1 MQTEYAIDARSLSR
15 TFGSFTAVD
24 NVTFTVERGEVFGFL
39 GANGAG
45 KSTTIRM
52 LTGILL
58 PSGGSAAVA
67 GYDISSAQEDVRRNI
82 GYMSQQFSLYE
93 DMTVEENLIFYGGM
107 YDMSSAAMKDARERL
122 YAKLGLTDI
131 RRRLT
136 GSLPLGWKQRAA
148 LACAMQHNP
157 SIIFLDEPTGGVDP
171 LSRRAFWDAI
181 YDLAEEGITI
191 FVTTHY
197 MDEAE
202 YCGRISI
209 MYQGRILTIGSPSE
223 LKERYSQPTMEDVF
237 VSLIG
242 GADG

>member
-1 MQTEYAIDARSLSR
+1 MQTDYAIDARGLSR

-58 PSGGSAAVA
+58 PSGGSATVA
-67 GYDISSAQEDVRRNI
+67 GYDIAAAQEEVRGNI

-93 DMTVEENLIFYGGM
+93 DMTVEENLVFYGGM
-107 YDMSSAAMKDARERL
+107 YNMSNAAMKDARERL
-122 YAKLGLTDI
+122 YAKLGLADI

-171 LSRRAFWDAI
+171 QSRRAFWDAI

-223 LKERYSQPTMEDVF
+223 LKERHGQPTMEDVF

-242 GADG
+242 GADA